1 MLNPK
6 KKKSDEMKIYLMLFI
21 IELKLK
27 SNFLGNF
34 QRKNCCINGLTLR
47 FQTLTKLHHMWGRTC
62 FCPAQLGICVYGWPP
77 ECPTRVTKRWK
88 LMGWQMVLEETEKL
102 PLSFTWP
109 YAQCSGAKNHIFST
123 PSKRKK
129 MNCLERQVFQSVG
142 NGQGGKSF
150 PLFYTN
156 SGE

>member
-1 MLNPK
+1 
-6 KKKSDEMKIYLMLFI
+6 MKQNKAMRWKFTWCFLS
-21 IELKLK
+21 LKLNWNQIFCEIFK
-27 SNFLGNF
+27 E
-34 QRKNCCINGLTLR
+34 KIAILTLR

-62 FCPAQLGICVYGWPP
+62 FCLAQLGICVYGWPP

-123 PSKRKK
+123 PSKRKQ
-129 MNCLERQVFQSVG
+129 MDCLERQVFQSVG
-142 NGQGGKSF
+142 NG
-150 PLFYTN
+150 
-156 SGE
+156 